1 VKEIQLIFHQR
12 DQWRHHKS
20 QSIPHQS
27 GQLVTQRLATT
38 GWKYRQCPAAL
49 GECIDDFFLSRPEF
63 FESEPLIQD
72 LCRENRYL
80 LGLKKPEFAR

>member
-1 VKEIQLIFHQR
+1 MMI
-12 DQWRHHKS
+12 
-20 QSIPHQS
+20 
-27 GQLVTQRLATT
+27 
-38 GWKYRQCPAAL
+38 

-80 LGLKKPEFAR
+80 LDSKT